1 MRIKLATDNDEMKWD
16 SFVSSHK
23 NASPYHRFAWK
34 KAIEKSYSHKCFYLI
49 AEDDGENLLG
59 ILPSVL
65 ITPPL
70 VTGQLCSLPFCDR
83 GEALGINSEVE
94 QELIH
99 KAHEIAISNNS
110 IYEYRASGSLSDSE
124 HLNSSHKVSMLLKLP
139 ESSERLLQSFT
150 SKLRSQIRKA
160 KKNGLTYEIGQSGD
174 LINDFYHVLTI
185 NMRDL
190 GSPTHSKKWFEEIQQ
205 NYKENMIISIVRLN
219 DEAIGAGI
227 VLLNGSVASI
237 PWASTIRKFNKLSP
251 NMLLYWSFLKYA
263 SDNGYDFFD
272 FGRSSYG
279 EGTFKFKQQWGA
291 KPQPLIWKKF
301 REDKARNPVEQS
313 QKKSNIRS
321 TLETVWSHL
330 PLAMT
335 VFLGSRIRKYIS
347 L

>member
-1 MRIKLATDNDEMKWD
+1 MQIELATDNDEARWD

-49 AEDDGENLLG
+49 AEDESGTILG

-70 VTGQLCSLPFCDR
+70 VSGQLCSLPFCDR
-83 GEALGINSEVE
+83 GEALGINPEIE
-94 QELIH
+94 QELIR
-99 KAHEIAISNNS
+99 KAHEIALSNNS
-110 IYEYRASGSLSDSE
+110 IYEYRSCGSLSDSE
-124 HLNSSHKVSMLLKLP
+124 PLNSSHKVSMVLKLP
-139 ESSERLLQSFT
+139 ESSDKLLESFT

-160 KKNGLTYEIGQSGD
+160 QKNGLTYEIGQSAQ
-174 LINDFYHVLTI
+174 LINDFYHILTI

-205 NYKENMIISIVRLN
+205 NYKENMIISVVRLN

-227 VLLNGSVASI
+227 VLLNGSIASI
-237 PWASTIRKFNKLSP
+237 PWASTIRNFNKLSP

-263 SDNGYDFFD
+263 AEHGYEYFD

-291 KPQPLIWKKF
+291 KPQPLKWKKF
-301 REDKARNPVEQS
+301 RDEKAQDPVEQS
-313 QKKSNIRS
+313 QEKSNIRS
-321 TLETVWSHL
+321 VLETIWSRL

-335 VFLGSRIRKYIS
+335 VFVGSRIRKYIS